1 MNQIPGM
8 LKRSRILMWIAC
20 MLQPSKLVAAT
31 VFILLI
37 LGVPFTIAHEENVA
51 LGNTEMKVVK
61 SVTNL
66 SNEHSDQKAL
76 AHVDSAMHHFV
87 RRQGVVGASVGIVKD
102 GQLIYAKGFG
112 HTDQEQQE
120 EVQPYHLFRIGSIS
134 KLITAVAVMKLHEEG
149 KLALED
155 KVFGK
160 KGVLQGGIYDEIRD
174 RKIYQVEVRH
184 LLNHTSGWS
193 KRSYGDPMFIPHKI
207 AAEMGGPAPPSL
219 DTIIEFI
226 LSKRMPYR
234 PGSYYDYSN
243 FGYALLGKVI
253 EATSGQAYEE
263 YVKEEILKPLG
274 IRHMRLA
281 KNLPED
287 RFEDEVAYYDFS
299 VNNIRPSLDG
309 SGELVSNTYSFDIE
323 ALAAAGGW
331 LATPTDLLK
340 FLVAVDGF
348 KNTPDILSNKSLL
361 TMIEPGH
368 GRNRPYGWRGI
379 TPDGT
384 WWRTGTLAGTS
395 AILKRLD
402 NGISWVVLTNTSNRR
417 SRYFNGR
424 ANYVMHQSFEQMQE
438 WPEQD
443 LFALSYY

>member
-1 MNQIPGM
+1 M
-8 LKRSRILMWIAC
+8 LKKREILHRIVSMLRPSRLISGIVL
-20 MLQPSKLVAAT
+20 T
-31 VFILLI
+31 LLI
-37 LGVPFTIAHEENVA
+37 FGVPFTIADQDNVA
-51 LGNTEMKVVK
+51 FGNTEVKVVK
-61 SVTNL
+61 SITNL
-66 SNEHSDQKAL
+66 SNDDSELKAL
-76 AHVDSAMHHFV
+76 AHVDSAMHRFV

-112 HTDQEQQE
+112 HTDQQNEE

-134 KLITAVAVMKLHEEG
+134 KLITAVAVMKLYEEG
-149 KLALED
+149 KLELED
-155 KVFGK
+155 KVFGEN
-160 KGVLQGGIYDEIRD
+160 GLLQGGIYDNIKDHR
-174 RKIYQVEVRH
+174 IHQIEVRH

-207 AAEMGGPAPPSL
+207 SAKMGGPVRPDL
-219 DTIIEFI
+219 DTIIAFI
-226 LSKRMPYR
+226 LSKPIPYR
-234 PGSYYDYSN
+234 PGTYYDYSN

-253 EATSGQAYEE
+253 EAVSGRSYEA
-263 YVKEEILKPLG
+263 YVKQDILKPLG

-281 KNLPED
+281 KSLPEE
-287 RFEDEVAYYDFS
+287 RFENEVAYFDFS
-299 VNNIRPSLDG
+299 TNNVRPALDG

-361 TMIEPGH
+361 TMTKPGH
-368 GRNRPYGWRGI
+368 GRNHPYGWGGI
-379 TPDGT
+379 TSDNT

-395 AILKRLD
+395 AVMKRLD
-402 NGISWVVLTNTSNRR
+402 NGVSWVVLTNTSNRR

-424 ANYVMHQSFEQMQE
+424 ANYIMQRSFQQMQE
-438 WPEQD
+438 WPRND

>member
-1 MNQIPGM
+1 
-8 LKRSRILMWIAC
+8 
-20 MLQPSKLVAAT
+20 MLQPNRLFSLF
-31 VFILLI
+31 VFTLLI
-37 LGVPFTIAHEENVA
+37 LGIPFTLAHEENVA
-51 LGNTEMKVVK
+51 LGNTEMKVLR
-61 SVTNL
+61 SVANL
-66 SNEHSDQKAL
+66 SNEESEFKAL
-76 AHVDSAMHHFV
+76 SHLDSAIHRFI
-87 RRQGVVGASVGIVKD
+87 RRQGIVGASMGIVKD
-102 GQLIYAKGFG
+102 GHLIYAKGFG
-112 HTDQEQQE
+112 HTDEKKNE

-134 KLITAVAVMKLHEEG
+134 KLITAVAAMKLYEEN
-149 KLALED
+149 KLDLED

-160 KGVLQGGIYDEIRD
+160 KGILKGGIYDVIKD

-207 AAEMGGPAPPSL
+207 AGEMGGPTPPSL

-226 LSKRMPYR
+226 LSKQMPYR
-234 PGSYYDYSN
+234 PGRYYDYSN
-243 FGYALLGKVI
+243 FGYCVLGKVI
-253 EATSGQAYEE
+253 EAVSGKSYEA
-263 YVKEEILKPLG
+263 YVKEDILKPLG
-274 IRHMRLA
+274 IRNMRLA

-287 RFEDEVAYYDFS
+287 RFENEVAYYDFS
-299 VNNIRPSLDG
+299 YNNVRPALDG
-309 SGELVSNTYSFDIE
+309 SGQMMSTTYSFDIE

-361 TMIEPGH
+361 TMVKPGH

-379 TPDGT
+379 TADGT

-395 AILKRLD
+395 AIMKRLD
-402 NGISWVVLTNTSNRR
+402 NGISWVVLANTSNRR

-424 ANYVMHQSFEQMQE
+424 ANYVMHTSFEQTQQ
-438 WPEQD
+438 WPQKD

>member
-1 MNQIPGM
+1 M
-8 LKRSRILMWIAC
+8 LKRRKVLYWIVSMLRPSR
-20 MLQPSKLVAAT
+20 LVAGMVLT
-31 VFILLI
+31 LLI
-37 LGVPFTIAHEENVA
+37 LGIPFTIADEDNA
-51 LGNTEMKVVK
+51 AFGNTEMKVVK
-61 SVTNL
+61 SINNL
-66 SNEHSDQKAL
+66 SNEHSELKAL
-76 AHVDSAMHHFV
+76 AHVDSAMHRFI
-87 RRQGVVGASVGIVKD
+87 RRQGFVGASVGIVKD

-112 HTDQEQQE
+112 YTDQENQE

-134 KLITAVAVMKLHEEG
+134 KLITAVAIMKLQEQG
-149 KLALED
+149 KLQLED

-160 KGVLQGGIYDEIRD
+160 DGILQGGIYDDIRD

-207 AAEMGGPAPPSL
+207 AAAMGGPAPPSL

-253 EATSGQAYEE
+253 EAVSDQAYES
-263 YVKEEILKPLG
+263 YVKEDILKPLG

-287 RFEDEVAYYDFS
+287 RFENEVAYYDFS
-299 VNNIRPSLDG
+299 SNNVRPALDG

-331 LATPTDLLK
+331 LANPTDLLK

-348 KNTPDILSNKSLL
+348 KNTPDILSNQSLL
-361 TMIEPGH
+361 TMIQPGH
-368 GRNRPYGWRGI
+368 GRNRPYGWGGI
-379 TPDGT
+379 TADGT

-395 AILKRLD
+395 AVLKRLD

-424 ANYVMHQSFEQMQE
+424 ANYIMHQSFKQMQS
-438 WPEQD
+438 WPQED

>member
-1 MNQIPGM
+1 M
-8 LKRSRILMWIAC
+8 LKREIFARIVS
-20 MLQPSKLVAAT
+20 MLQPNRLFSLF
-31 VFILLI
+31 VFTLLI
-37 LGVPFTIAHEENVA
+37 LGIPFTLAHEENVA
-51 LGNTEMKVVK
+51 LGNTEMKVLR
-61 SVTNL
+61 SVANL
-66 SNEHSDQKAL
+66 SNEESEFKAL
-76 AHVDSAMHHFV
+76 SHLDSAIHRFI
-87 RRQGVVGASVGIVKD
+87 RRQGIVGASMGIVKD
-102 GQLIYAKGFG
+102 GHLIYAKGFG
-112 HTDQEQQE
+112 HTDEKKNE

-134 KLITAVAVMKLHEEG
+134 KLITAVAAMKLYEEN
-149 KLALED
+149 KLDLED

-160 KGVLQGGIYDEIRD
+160 KGILKGGIYDVIKD

-207 AAEMGGPAPPSL
+207 AGEMGGPTPPSL

-226 LSKRMPYR
+226 LSKQMPYR
-234 PGSYYDYSN
+234 PGRYYDYSN
-243 FGYALLGKVI
+243 FGYCVLGKVI
-253 EATSGQAYEE
+253 EAVSGKSYEA
-263 YVKEEILKPLG
+263 YVKEDILKPLG
-274 IRHMRLA
+274 IRNMRLA

-287 RFEDEVAYYDFS
+287 RFENEVAYYDFS
-299 VNNIRPSLDG
+299 YNNVRPALDG
-309 SGELVSNTYSFDIE
+309 SGQMMSTTYSFDIE

-361 TMIEPGH
+361 TMVKPGH

-379 TPDGT
+379 TADGT

-395 AILKRLD
+395 AIMKRLD
-402 NGISWVVLTNTSNRR
+402 NGISWVVLANTSNRR

-424 ANYVMHQSFEQMQE
+424 ANYVMHTSFEQTQQ
-438 WPEQD
+438 WPQKD